1 MLELLIE
8 YYDMEEGTPRLEFIP
23 QGMRESKP
31 FGYTSDG
38 VGGYYYGASMLRDRI
53 LQQGR
58 VLPNGII
65 DVSAFM
71 ESYVDMVSAA
81 IDDITITTVRI
92 CEETCICDV
101 VLALCA
107 ANAITTAVA

>member
-1 MLELLIE
+1 VQSQAKITGNVAITNMLELLIE
-8 YYDMEEGTPRLEFIP
+8 YYDMEEDTPRLEFIP
-23 QGMRESKP
+23 QGMRESNP

-71 ESYVDMVSAA
+71 ESYVDMVS
-81 IDDITITTVRI
+81 
-92 CEETCICDV
+92 
-101 VLALCA
+101 
-107 ANAITTAVA
+107 TA